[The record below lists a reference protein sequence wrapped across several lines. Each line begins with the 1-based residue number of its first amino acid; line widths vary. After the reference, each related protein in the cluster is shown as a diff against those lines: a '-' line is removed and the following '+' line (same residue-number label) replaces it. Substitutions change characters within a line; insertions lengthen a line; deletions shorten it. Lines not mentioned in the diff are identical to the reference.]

1 MTVSARQP
9 REREIMDLIPP
20 YSYLETGYGPGGG
33 GGSGYPDTAGEQQV
47 RRQRVLSGERD
58 RDRVVILPRRPSETE
73 SPDYVMPP
81 RDMQQQQP
89 RRQDWR
95 VPPHYP
101 PDYAMPGESCHH
113 HPSQFLPCRKGM
125 IFFIPFSVNQQ
136 RTAGNNKQKQ
146 RNKIVRMRIL
156 FISSLDFRFLFK
168 LNNFSKTGFSLQRI

>member
-1 MTVSARQP
+1 
-9 REREIMDLIPP
+9 MDLIPP

-81 RDMQQQQP
+81 RDIQQQQQQQQQQA

-101 PDYAMPGESCHH
+101 PDYAMPGEWFL
-113 HPSQFLPCRKGM
+113 SQIMLSFCIAESKGI
-125 IFFIPFSVNQQ
+125 IF
-136 RTAGNNKQKQ
+136 
-146 RNKIVRMRIL
+146 
-156 FISSLDFRFLFK
+156 
-168 LNNFSKTGFSLQRI
+168 